1 MKLDISQLRRL
12 QTLVIDGV
20 KLRNVLGFEIRRSG
34 IGDELVIT
42 IKIGKDEFVEIA

>member
-20 KLRNVLGFEIRRSG
+20 KIRNVLGFEIRRLGSG
-34 IGDELVIT
+34 DQLIVTIEIKEGDRL
-42 IKIGKDEFVEIA
+42 EIV

>member
-1 MKLDISQLRRL
+1 MKLDISQLRHL

-34 IGDELVIT
+34 GGDQLIVT
-42 IKIGKDEFVEIA
+42 IEIKEGDRLEIV